1 MIIGSARIDERGKIN
16 GGAAGDQKQ
25 RSTPDYVGEV
35 SMQQMYT
42 HKKGWYVVRPKKAKH
57 AEAIASRMMAA
68 CNNPNLG
75 YDQYNRLGVI
85 SNGITSKVKTECDC
99 SSLVRACVKEG
110 TGKDPGNFSTADEV
124 AVLERTGL
132 FERQV
137 AYSYGMTLYNGDIL
151 VTKTKG
157 HTAIVVSGNPRK
169 TADKTI
175 EDIAKEVIAGKW
187 GTGDERRTLL
197 TAAGYSYAMVQETVN
212 KMLSAKNKKSIDQI
226 AREVAAGKWGN
237 GDARRQKLKA
247 AGYDPDEV
255 QRAVNRLL

>member
-25 RSTPDYVGEV
+25 SKTPDYSGEV
-35 SMQQMYT
+35 SMQTFYV
-42 HKKGWYVVRPKKAKH
+42 HRKGWYVIRPKKSAH
-57 AEAIASRMMAA
+57 AENIASKMQRA

-75 YDQYNRLGVI
+75 YDQYNRFGVI
-85 SNGITSKVKTECDC
+85 TYGIGTNKKTECDC

-137 AYSYGMTLYNGDIL
+137 PYTNGMTLYNGDIL

-169 TADKTI
+169 TTGKPIDI
-175 EDIAKEVIAGKW
+175 IAKEI
-187 GTGDERRTLL
+187 
-197 TAAGYSYAMVQETVN
+197 
-212 KMLSAKNKKSIDQI
+212 I
-226 AREVAAGKWGN
+226 AGKWGN
-237 GDARRQKLKA
+237 GNVRKQKLKE
-247 AGYDPDEV
+247 AGYNPDEV
-255 QRAVNRLL
+255 QKVVNSLL